1 MPLVK
6 PCMTADDYWSLPEG
20 EHAELVDGELWALAA
35 PSRLHQGISMQLGG
49 LLSSYIV
56 QHGGSC
62 KVYAAPFAV
71 NLFADDSTIVEPD
84 LSIICDKKKLSR
96 KGCDGAPDLVV
107 EIVSPSSRGMDYGT
121 KQNLYREAGV
131 REYWIVDPSMHRT
144 MVTRFYEDPAPSIHP
159 FNETIRV
166 GIFPNL
172 SICLDDVMKNA

>member
-49 LLSSYIV
+49 LLSSYIA

-62 KVYAAPFAV
+62 KVYAAP
-71 NLFADDSTIVEPD
+71 

-159 FNETIRV
+159 FNETISV

-172 SICLDDVMKNA
+172 SICLEDVMKNA